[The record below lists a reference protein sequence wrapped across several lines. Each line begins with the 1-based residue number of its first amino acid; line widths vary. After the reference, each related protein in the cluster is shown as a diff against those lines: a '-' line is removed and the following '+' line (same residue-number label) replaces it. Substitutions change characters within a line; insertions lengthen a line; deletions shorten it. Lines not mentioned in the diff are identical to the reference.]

1 MQRISTQNMSYQY
14 LGDLNRA
21 LVKQN
26 KMQEQLSS
34 GRTLNRASDDPIRIT
49 RSLRLHSSL
58 AQNDKYTS
66 NSYDALSFMQ
76 STDDALQTMSSAL
89 IRAKEIVVGAANTG
103 TLTADELKAY
113 GQEVDQLVNT
123 LLDAANTRVGD
134 RYLFGGQ
141 MDHNQPFERNP
152 DGTVSFF
159 GDNNYI
165 SMRLQAGGVNPDQDA
180 INVTCS
186 EAFGTDL
193 QMFNELNE
201 IAKKLKDGDV
211 SGIWLSNVAL
221 ANIDKNHSRVLNAD
235 AALGARMNSFNMMNN
250 MLLGRDTI
258 IQADISM
265 NEDTDYPKAISDYK
279 LWENIYNASLK
290 VGAKVLPMSLA
301 DFV

>member
-26 KMQEQLSS
+26 KLQEQMSS

-49 RSLRLHSSL
+49 KSLRLHSAL

-66 NSYDALSFMQ
+66 NSYEALSFMQ
-76 STDDALQTMSSAL
+76 STDDALQTVSSAL

-103 TLTADELKAY
+103 TLTSDELKAY
-113 GQEVDQLVNT
+113 GQELYELVGT
-123 LLDAANTRVGD
+123 MVDAANTRVGD

-180 INVTCS
+180 INVTAAD
-186 EAFGTDL
+186 AFGTDL
-193 QMFNELNE
+193 QLFNEIND
-201 IAKKLKDGDV
+201 IAKQLKDGNV
-211 SGIWLSNVAL
+211 TGTWLSNVAL
-221 ANIDKNHSRVLNAD
+221 AQIDEHHGRVLRAD
-235 AALGARMNSFNMMNN
+235 ANLGARMNSFNMMNN

-258 IQADISM
+258 IQSDIST
-265 NEDTDYPKAISDYK
+265 NEDTDYPKAISDFK
-279 LWENIYNASLK
+279 VWENVYNASLK

-301 DFV
+301 DFI